1 MADAVWYFAIDE
13 EERGPVT
20 EAQLRT
26 LIGTG
31 NLSREDLV
39 WREGLD
45 DWVPAGQVPGLFDKE
60 VGARAADP
68 ASPAT
73 AEKRTAPTTA
83 PVSKPSAVATA
94 TSAAPAAPA
103 DREEHHA
110 FAFSKPLHLFQH
122 VNFLGQPLLLT
133 GFMLVL
139 LSRGCD
145 AVATHYA
152 ERLKAKAA
160 VAESRFQDEWDA
172 QKSLLEKQRQQ
183 AQDHKP
189 QTPAD
194 QKFVE
199 NWDKQLSALEDTKK
213 AEEAELREGKWRIAS
228 NAARDAGPNNEIWGF
243 WRATVFWL
251 GTVAFSLG
259 LWVVGFNGD
268 GPERWLSLAMLAV
281 IVYSLYNGGPP

>member
-31 NLSREDLV
+31 NLSRDDLV
-39 WREGLD
+39 WREGLN
-45 DWVPAGQVPGLFDKE
+45 DWVPAWQVPGLFDKE
-60 VGARAADP
+60 VGSRAADA
-68 ASPAT
+68 ASPST
-73 AEKRTAPTTA
+73 AEKRPAQ
-83 PVSKPSAVATA
+83 AT
-94 TSAAPAAPA
+94 APAARPA
-103 DREEHHA
+103 TVAPATFATPAASAPREAHHA

-152 ERLKAKAA
+152 ERLQAKAV
-160 VAESRFQDEWDA
+160 VAESRFKDEWDA
-172 QKSLLEKQRQQ
+172 QKAALEKPRQQ

-194 QKFVE
+194 QKLVE
-199 NWDKQLSALEDTKK
+199 SLDKQLATLEETKQ
-213 AEEAELREGKWRIAS
+213 AEEAELREGKWRVAS
-228 NAARDAGPNNEIWGF
+228 NAARDAGPNNKIWGF

-268 GPERWLSLAMLAV
+268 GSERWLSLAMLAV
-281 IVYSLYNGGPP
+281 IVYSLYTGGPH

>member
-1 MADAVWYFAIDE
+1 MADAIWYFAIDE

-31 NLSREDLV
+31 NLSRNDLV
-39 WREGLD
+39 WKEGLN
-45 DWVPAGQVPGLFDKE
+45 DWLPAGQVPGLFDKDL
-60 VGARAADP
+60 GSRSADAVIP
-68 ASPAT
+68 GP
-73 AEKRTAPTTA
+73 AEKRPAQATTPA
-83 PVSKPSAVATA
+83 AKPAAVAPATFA
-94 TSAAPAAPA
+94 TSAAPAQH
-103 DREEHHA
+103 ESHHA
-110 FAFSKPLHLFQH
+110 FTFSKPLQLFQH

-152 ERLKAKAA
+152 ERLQAKAV

-172 QKSLLEKQRQQ
+172 QKAALEQQRQQ

-189 QTPAD
+189 QMPAD
-194 QKFVE
+194 EKAVE
-199 NWDKQLSALEDTKK
+199 GLDKQLSTLEETKK
-213 AEEAELREGKWRIAS
+213 AEQAELREGKWRVAK
-228 NAARDAGPNNEIWGF
+228 NAVRDAGPNNQIWGF

-268 GPERWLSLAMLAV
+268 GSERWLSLAMLAV
-281 IVYSLYNGGPP
+281 IVYSLYTGVPH

>member
-1 MADAVWYFAIDE
+1 M
-13 EERGPVT
+13 G
-20 EAQLRT
+20 
-26 LIGTG
+26 
-31 NLSREDLV
+31 REICPRDDLV

-45 DWVPAGQVPGLFDKE
+45 DWLPAGQISGLFDKDAS
-60 VGARAADP
+60 GRAADA
-68 ASPAT
+68 ASPQSGRETPRADRGPPRSEPVTVAAAT
-73 AEKRTAPTTA
+73 
-83 PVSKPSAVATA
+83 
-94 TSAAPAAPA
+94 AAPAP
-103 DREEHHA
+103 REAHHA

-152 ERLKAKAA
+152 ERLKAKAV

-172 QKSLLEKQRQQ
+172 RKTELEKQRQE

-194 QKFVE
+194 QKTVE
-199 NWDKQLSALEDTKK
+199 SYDKQLTTLDETKK
-213 AEEAELREGKWRIAS
+213 AEKLELREGKWRVAN

-259 LWVVGFNGD
+259 LWIVGFNGD

-281 IVYSLYNGGPP
+281 IVYSLYAGGHH